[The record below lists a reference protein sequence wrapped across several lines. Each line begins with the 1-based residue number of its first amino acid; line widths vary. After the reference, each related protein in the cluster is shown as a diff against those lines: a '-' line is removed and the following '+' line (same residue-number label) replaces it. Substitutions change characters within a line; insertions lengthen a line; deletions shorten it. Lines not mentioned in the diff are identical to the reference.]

1 MRVLLIGAGG
11 QLGSDLVKALAHED
25 LIALTHGDIEVCD
38 PASVR
43 AAMQSYAP
51 QVVINTAAFHRVDD
65 CEREPERA
73 FAVNALGVR
82 NVALVC
88 KEQGCVLL
96 HLSTDYVFDGH
107 KGSAYDES
115 DAPRPINAYG
125 ISKLAGEF
133 FIRYLLD
140 KYYIV
145 RTSGLYGVA
154 GSSGK
159 GGNFVEL
166 MLRLAREG
174 KEIKVVNDQTLSP
187 TYTVDLAQALARLI
201 HTERYGLYHIT
212 NSGACSWYQFAAK
225 VFELAGV
232 PARLEPTTTAAFG
245 AVARR
250 PTYSV
255 LAHKALLAAGLS
267 EMRSWSA
274 ALAAYLAERQKMK

>member
-38 PASVR
+38 PESVR
-43 AAMQSYAP
+43 AAMQSHAP

-65 CEREPERA
+65 CEREPARA
-73 FAVNALGVR
+73 FAVNALGAR
-82 NVALVC
+82 NVALAC
-88 KEQGCVLL
+88 KEQGCALL

-140 KYYIV
+140 RYYIV

-174 KEIKVVNDQTLSP
+174 KEIKVVKDQTLSP
-187 TYTVDLAQALARLI
+187 TYTVDLAQALAQLI
-201 HTERYGLYHIT
+201 RTERYGLYHIT
-212 NSGACSWYQFAAK
+212 NSGECSWYQFAAK
-225 VFELAGV
+225 VFELTGV
-232 PARLEPTTTAAFG
+232 PAQLKPTTTAAFG

-255 LAHKALLAAGLS
+255 LAHKALLAAGLA
-267 EMRSWSA
+267 EMRPWPA
-274 ALAAYLAERQKMK
+274 ALAAYLAERQKK

>member
-1 MRVLLIGAGG
+1 LLIGAGG

-25 LIALTHGDIEVCD
+25 LIALTHGDMEVCD
-38 PASVR
+38 PAGVR
-43 AAMQSYAP
+43 AAIRSRAP

-82 NVALVC
+82 NVALAC

-115 DAPRPINAYG
+115 DAPRPLNAYG

-140 KYYIV
+140 RYYIV

-166 MLRLAREG
+166 MLRLAHEG
-174 KEIKVVNDQTLSP
+174 KEIRVVNDQTLSP
-187 TYTVDLAQALARLI
+187 TYTVDLAQALAQLI
-201 HTERYGLYHIT
+201 RTERYGLYHIT
-212 NSGACSWYQFAAK
+212 NSGECSWYQFAAK

-232 PARLEPTTTAAFG
+232 SAHLEPTTTAAFG

-255 LAHKALLAAGLS
+255 LAHKALLAAGLP
-267 EMRSWSA
+267 EMRPWPA
-274 ALAAYLAERQKMK
+274 ALAAYLAERRKKK

>member
-25 LIALTHGDIEVCD
+25 LVALTHSDIEVCD

-43 AAMQSYAP
+43 VALQTHTP

-73 FAVNALGVR
+73 FAVNVHGARNLAL
-82 NVALVC
+82 AC
-88 KEQGCVLL
+88 KEQGCALL
-96 HLSTDYVFDGH
+96 HMSTDYVFDGR

-115 DAPRPINAYG
+115 DVPCPINAYG

-140 KYYIV
+140 RYYIV

-174 KEIKVVNDQTLSP
+174 KEIKVVNDQTLTP
-187 TYTVDLAQALARLI
+187 TYTVDLAQALAQLI
-201 HTERYGLYHIT
+201 RTERY
-212 NSGACSWYQFAAK
+212 
-225 VFELAGV
+225 
-232 PARLEPTTTAAFG
+232 
-245 AVARR
+245 
-250 PTYSV
+250 
-255 LAHKALLAAGLS
+255 
-267 EMRSWSA
+267 
-274 ALAAYLAERQKMK
+274 